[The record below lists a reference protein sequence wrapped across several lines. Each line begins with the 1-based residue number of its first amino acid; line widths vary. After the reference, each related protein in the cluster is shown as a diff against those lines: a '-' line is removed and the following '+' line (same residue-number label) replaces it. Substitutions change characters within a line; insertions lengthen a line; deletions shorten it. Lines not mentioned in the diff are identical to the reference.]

1 MTAQLSGQRPND
13 FIASSDLVADIR
25 SCRSKRLLSAQLGRI
40 TVHAGSHTGVPRIGI
55 ADLFVGDR
63 PTGTPVPRLG
73 PREVRPKP
81 HPKGSYS
88 ETITTSSPSISSAG
102 TAP

>member
-1 MTAQLSGQRPND
+1 MERSRWKAMRSG
-13 FIASSDLVADIR
+13 S
-25 SCRSKRLLSAQLGRI
+25 I
-40 TVHAGSHTGVPRIGI
+40 TVHTGSHTDVLRIGI

-63 PTGTPVPRLG
+63 PRGAPAPRLG

>member
-1 MTAQLSGQRPND
+1 MRHREGWHYAPVRTMMCAR
-13 FIASSDLVADIR
+13 
-25 SCRSKRLLSAQLGRI
+25 
-40 TVHAGSHTGVPRIGI
+40 SHTAVPPIGI
-55 ADLFVGDR
+55 ADLFFGDR
-63 PTGTPVPRLG
+63 PRGAPAPRLG

-81 HPKGSYS
+81 HSKGSYS